1 MNSCTTEFLAYA
13 IIHLSAFWS
22 VVVFLV
28 GEFWFSHISPAFIRC
43 ARSVRCLS
51 KMNCASKFYQF
62 IDVSDVAWQGWWTV
76 MLASPR
82 MQAVVPNAVSN
93 RALNNCH
100 SIHGRG
106 EVSSQCHKESTIG
119 CLMNGGQIF
128 FRPFLLQLCFAPSP
142 LEYTEQC
149 GWGLGLIHECPA
161 RTFRLMETGLK
172 LPIISAICLLAHSC
186 PGPLCIIAHNSVF
199 VGGMRCRHPD
209 TGGRQQGVWG
219 QTHSLL
225 LPPPDA
231 AAAAAAYQLWSK
243 LNFAAAPT
251 KLPWPATSCR
261 Q

>member
-1 MNSCTTEFLAYA
+1 
-13 IIHLSAFWS
+13 
-22 VVVFLV
+22 
-28 GEFWFSHISPAFIRC
+28 
-43 ARSVRCLS
+43 
-51 KMNCASKFYQF
+51 
-62 IDVSDVAWQGWWTV
+62 

-225 LPPPDA
+225 LPPPA
-231 AAAAAAYQLWSK
+231 AAAAAAYQL
-243 LNFAAAPT
+243 
-251 KLPWPATSCR
+251 
-261 Q
+261 

>member
-1 MNSCTTEFLAYA
+1 
-13 IIHLSAFWS
+13 
-22 VVVFLV
+22 
-28 GEFWFSHISPAFIRC
+28 
-43 ARSVRCLS
+43 
-51 KMNCASKFYQF
+51 
-62 IDVSDVAWQGWWTV
+62 
-76 MLASPR
+76 MLAGPR

-199 VGGMRCRHPD
+199 VGGTRIQE
-209 TGGRQQGVWG
+209 GGNKVCGG
-219 QTHSLL
+219 KPIPSSSPLL
-225 LPPPDA
+225 L
-231 AAAAAAYQLWSK
+231 L
-243 LNFAAAPT
+243 L
-251 KLPWPATSCR
+251 LLLLTSSDPS
-261 Q
+261 